1 MSAEARA
8 AESRRLLRDALCAM
22 VAQAA
27 RWHKSPSEES
37 LHDFRIS
44 LRRCRGLLRVLR
56 DEFPERDIQPLRL
69 ALARAAGSL
78 GEVRDL
84 DVMLELIAEVDHHH
98 KPPGKTDVLVR
109 AIQRQR
115 MARYNR
121 AVRLF
126 SGPSWTRI
134 QARIDRLLLS
144 SVKRSARAG
153 GHSMD
158 ELADREFRRLK
169 RSVERV
175 EALAEAHDAESL
187 HNFRTRL
194 RRLRYFGRIMAD
206 YVPKR
211 RRRKIKRIRN
221 CEQQLGRVHDVDVA
235 LAWVARHS
243 RSSPAWLPAILMDLR
258 TRRHDHFVK
267 MWQKKR
273 VLAGF

>member
-1 MSAEARA
+1 MSAAARA

-22 VAQAA
+22 VAQSS
-27 RWHKSPSEES
+27 RWRKTPSEES

-44 LRRCRGLLRVLR
+44 LRRCRGLLRVLK
-56 DEFPERDIQPLRL
+56 DEFPKRDIQPLRL
-69 ALARAAGSL
+69 ALSRAAGCL

-98 KPPGKTDVLVR
+98 KPPGKTDVLVK

-115 MARYNR
+115 LARYNR

-144 SVKRSARAG
+144 SDKRSAGAG
-153 GHSMD
+153 GHSMK
-158 ELADREFRRLK
+158 ELADREFRRLV

-175 EALAEAHDAESL
+175 EALAEARDAESL

-211 RRRKIKRIRN
+211 RRRKIKGIRD
-221 CEQQLGRVHDVDVA
+221 CEQQLGRVHDVYVA
-235 LAWVARHS
+235 LAWVVRHP
-243 RSSPAWLPAILMDLR
+243 RSAPAWLPGILTDVR
-258 TRRHDHFVK
+258 TQRHNHFVEI
-267 MWQKKR
+267 WRKKKG
-273 VLAGF
+273 LTDF